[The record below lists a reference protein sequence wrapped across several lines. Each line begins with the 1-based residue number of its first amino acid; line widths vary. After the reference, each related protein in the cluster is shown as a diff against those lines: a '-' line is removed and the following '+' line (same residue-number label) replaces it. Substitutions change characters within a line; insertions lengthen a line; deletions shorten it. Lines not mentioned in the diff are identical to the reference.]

1 MPKQTN
7 YEEEEMGGEE
17 AAAMDMGGAAPMG
30 SADYDASGRGS
41 YDASGR
47 GEQDAG
53 TETIPD
59 NIAMMN
65 QASIA
70 AKSLAYN
77 PATVYVPQMGAEEVA
92 EHVSA
97 MFDGEDL
104 SEEFVVKAADIFEAA
119 VNSKINE
126 YAGMVDESYTQTLTE
141 QLDNVVVNL
150 AEKVDEYLNYV
161 VTEWMTEN
169 EVAVERG
176 IKTDVAESFIKGLKG
191 LFEAHYVDIPNER
204 YDILD
209 DLFEVNEQLQESLN
223 SQINTNIQLNS
234 FLDKAEREQIFAHY
248 TQDLADTEIEKFAN
262 LAENVAYDNA
272 NVYSEKLQNIKEGY
286 FNNNVPPYE
295 PVELVE
301 ETTNQKISSGS
312 NVMDNYVDAIAFQMR
327 NK

>member
-104 SEEFVVKAADIFEAA
+104 SEEFVVSLKLL
-119 VNSKINE
+119 
-126 YAGMVDESYTQTLTE
+126 LT
-141 QLDNVVVNL
+141 
-150 AEKVDEYLNYV
+150 AKS
-161 VTEWMTEN
+161 M
-169 EVAVERG
+169 
-176 IKTDVAESFIKGLKG
+176 SM
-191 LFEAHYVDIPNER
+191 
-204 YDILD
+204 
-209 DLFEVNEQLQESLN
+209 
-223 SQINTNIQLNS
+223 
-234 FLDKAEREQIFAHY
+234 
-248 TQDLADTEIEKFAN
+248 
-262 LAENVAYDNA
+262 
-272 NVYSEKLQNIKEGY
+272 
-286 FNNNVPPYE
+286 
-295 PVELVE
+295 LVWLMNH
-301 ETTNQKISSGS
+301 THKH
-312 NVMDNYVDAIAFQMR
+312 
-327 NK
+327 